1 MYRSIIKR
9 ILDILFSISFLL
21 VLSPLYIVIIIVLM
35 FYNKGNPFFFQPR
48 AGLGGSIFSVVK
60 FKSMVDARDKEGKL
74 LPDHMRV
81 TGFGSWLR
89 KTSLDELPQIFNVLN
104 GNMSLIGP
112 RPLLVRYLELYDD
125 FQFRRHEVKPGL
137 TGWAQVNGRNNISWE
152 KKFEYDVWYVDHIN
166 FWLDMKIIL
175 LTIVKIVK
183 RDGINAGT
191 DVTMQ
196 PFTGSKKNH

>member
-1 MYRSIIKR
+1 
-9 ILDILFSISFLL
+9 
-21 VLSPLYIVIIIVLM
+21 
-35 FYNKGNPFFFQPR
+35 
-48 AGLGGSIFSVVK
+48 
-60 FKSMVDARDKEGKL
+60 MVDARDKEGKL
-74 LPDHMRV
+74 LPDHMRI

-152 KKFEYDVWYVDHIN
+152 KKFEYDVWYVDHVN

-191 DVTMQ
+191 DLTMQ